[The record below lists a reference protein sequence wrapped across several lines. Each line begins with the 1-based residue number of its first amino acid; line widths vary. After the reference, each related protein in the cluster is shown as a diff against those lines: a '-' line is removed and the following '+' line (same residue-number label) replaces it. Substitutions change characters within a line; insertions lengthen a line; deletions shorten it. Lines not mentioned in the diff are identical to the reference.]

1 MVQTVK
7 MKHQFVSRPHP
18 EARNYS
24 LVHYVAAL
32 LLQALFFY
40 GGFRYLLAAETP
52 PVFRLIAACVF
63 FPLATAAAVWGGH
76 IALHRKGEKHYGV
89 FHLFETLPVRIF
101 LGVVLAAI
109 IVAIMQVADS
119 F

>member
-1 MVQTVK
+1 V
-7 MKHQFVSRPHP
+7 R
-18 EARNYS
+18 
-24 LVHYVAAL
+24 
-32 LLQALFFY
+32 
-40 GGFRYLLAAETP
+40 TP

-63 FPLATAAAVWGGH
+63 FPLATEAAVWGGH

-89 FHLFETLPVRIF
+89 FDLLEALPVRTF